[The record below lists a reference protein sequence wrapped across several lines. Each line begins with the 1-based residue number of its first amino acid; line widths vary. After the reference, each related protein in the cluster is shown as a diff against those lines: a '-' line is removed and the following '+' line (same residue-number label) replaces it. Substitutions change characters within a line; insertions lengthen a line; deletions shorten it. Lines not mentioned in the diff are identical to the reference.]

1 MGKPMVPVI
10 ALAIG
15 MVFKVILSYTLTGIP
30 SINIFGSAIGTL
42 TAYAVAALIEFL
54 YIKKHLNMKFSKKEF
69 LLKPLLTVTT
79 MFVVVKMSYALTFKI
94 LASNTLSTLISI
106 MIGGLVY
113 VIVLLAIGGMR
124 KEEILL
130 MPKGEKIYRMLKKL
144 KLMN

>member
-1 MGKPMVPVI
+1 
-10 ALAIG
+10 
-15 MVFKVILSYTLTGIP
+15 
-30 SINIFGSAIGTL
+30 
-42 TAYAVAALIEFL
+42 
-54 YIKKHLNMKFSKKEF
+54 MKFSKKEF
-69 LLKPLLTVTT
+69 LLKPLLTVIT

>member
-1 MGKPMVPVI
+1 
-10 ALAIG
+10 
-15 MVFKVILSYTLTGIP
+15 
-30 SINIFGSAIGTL
+30 
-42 TAYAVAALIEFL
+42 
-54 YIKKHLNMKFSKKEF
+54 MKFSKKEF
-69 LLKPLLTVTT
+69 LLKPLLTVIT
-79 MFVVVKMSYALTFKI
+79 MFVVVKISYALTFKI

>member
-1 MGKPMVPVI
+1 
-10 ALAIG
+10 
-15 MVFKVILSYTLTGIP
+15 
-30 SINIFGSAIGTL
+30 
-42 TAYAVAALIEFL
+42 
-54 YIKKHLNMKFSKKEF
+54 MKFSKKEF
-69 LLKPLLTVTT
+69 LIKPLLTVIT
-79 MFVVVKMSYALTFKI
+79 MFVVVKISYALAFKV

-106 MIGGLVY
+106 MIGGIVY

>member
-1 MGKPMVPVI
+1 
-10 ALAIG
+10 
-15 MVFKVILSYTLTGIP
+15 
-30 SINIFGSAIGTL
+30 
-42 TAYAVAALIEFL
+42 
-54 YIKKHLNMKFSKKEF
+54 
-69 LLKPLLTVTT
+69 
-79 MFVVVKMSYALTFKI
+79 MFFVVKMSYALTFKI

>member
-1 MGKPMVPVI
+1 
-10 ALAIG
+10 
-15 MVFKVILSYTLTGIP
+15 
-30 SINIFGSAIGTL
+30 
-42 TAYAVAALIEFL
+42 
-54 YIKKHLNMKFSKKEF
+54 MKFSKKEF
-69 LLKPLLTVTT
+69 LLKPLLTVIT

-130 MPKGEKIYRMLKKL
+130 MPKGEKIYRMLK
-144 KLMN
+144 N

>member
-1 MGKPMVPVI
+1 MKDEYKEI
-10 ALAIG
+10 KNLTLKIDSLALNIIKLIIVMITLILAFEINTLLGIG
-15 MVFKVILSYTLTGIP
+15 LF
-30 SINIFGSAIGTL
+30 
-42 TAYAVAALIEFL
+42 LIEFL

-69 LLKPLLTVTT
+69 LLKPLLTVIT